1 MMYRKSEKNEN
12 GSVTLFVLIAMIFMC
27 IILINVYIASKNST
41 QLKQIEKIKAEYSSH
56 ESIDDVYNR
65 IYSQFKDYIILQS
78 GPKKNRI

>member
-56 ESIDDVYNR
+56 ESIDDICRLYWYN
-65 IYSQFKDYIILQS
+65 INKT
-78 GPKKNRI
+78 